1 MELQEQ
7 QIVIFMT
14 NGKTLLFND
23 VKSVEFAEGCI
34 SFDYFGKS
42 TQEEKSA
49 IFFFENI
56 AGWSASVDILEELI
70 DE

>member
-23 VKSVEFAEGCI
+23 VKSVEVAEGYI

-42 TQEEKSA
+42 TQEEQSA
-49 IFFFENI
+49 MFVFENI
-56 AGWSASVDILEELI
+56 VGWSASVDILEELI